1 MLGLHSAW
9 PAAAIVAVSVGLSAC
24 SVPDWA
30 NPVEWY
36 RDATGVSEDDPK
48 PDARNTQ
55 NFEKGGEQP
64 YPNLASV
71 PPPPN
76 NALSSADRE
85 KLRNSLAAD
94 RANAKYVESN
104 DQYVAAPPKVVPSPP
119 LNAPEPAAQPETPGA
134 PAASVPATP
143 AAPPQTP
150 GTLAAS
156 VPATPAAQPQTATAP
171 APSVQA
177 TPVPAP
183 APATPPAA
191 SPAPVRGS
199 EKPPQES
206 SLTPPSVR
214 SVPQGE
220 TPRPAPPPPPG
231 VPVSAQTPSPPA
243 PQPPPQTAAL
253 PAPHLRPPPGAAIE
267 PVTAGG
273 GAALPSGAGATLGT
287 VTFTGN
293 SAKLSP
299 EVLAQVREV
308 AALRERSG
316 GGTIRVTGYSVP
328 QIEQGSIA
336 PRLASF
342 NLALDRARA
351 VAAALTQNGVPLK
364 SVEIGASPPPPGQPG
379 GVVEMSLEQ

>member
-1 MLGLHSAW
+1 M
-9 PAAAIVAVSVGLSAC
+9 VAVSVGLSAC

-36 RDATGVSEDDPK
+36 RDTTGISEDDPK

-55 NFEKGGEQP
+55 NLEKGGEQP

-94 RANAKYVESN
+94 RANAKYVEGT

-119 LNAPEPAAQPETPGA
+119 LEPAAQPQATAA
-134 PAASVPATP
+134 PAAPVQATLVP
-143 AAPPQTP
+143 AAPPE
-150 GTLAAS
+150 
-156 VPATPAAQPQTATAP
+156 TAP
-171 APSVQA
+171 PAELTQA
-177 TPVPAP
+177 TLAP
-183 APATPPAA
+183 APAKGPPAA
-191 SPAPVRGS
+191 SPAPGRGT
-199 EKPPQES
+199 EAPPQES

-214 SVPQGE
+214 SVSQGE

-231 VPVSAQTPSPPA
+231 VRVSAQSQSPPVPQPPPA
-243 PQPPPQTAAL
+243 PQLHPPQTAAL
-253 PAPHLRPPPGAAIE
+253 PPPSLP
-267 PVTAGG
+267 PTTGG
-273 GAALPSGAGATLGT
+273 GAALSSGVGGTLGT
-287 VTFTGN
+287 VTFASN

-308 AALRERSG
+308 AALRQRNG
-316 GGTIRVTGYSVP
+316 GGTIRVTGYSEP
-328 QIEQGSIA
+328 QGQQDTVA
-336 PRLASF
+336 PQLASF

-351 VAAALTQNGVPLK
+351 VAAALTQNGVPVR
-364 SVEIGASPPPPGQPG
+364 SVEIGASPPPPGQAG

>member
-1 MLGLHSAW
+1 M
-9 PAAAIVAVSVGLSAC
+9 VAVSVGLSAC

-36 RDATGVSEDDPK
+36 RDTTGISQDDPK
-48 PDARNTQ
+48 PDDRNTQ
-55 NFEKGGEQP
+55 NLEKGGEQP

-94 RANAKYVESN
+94 RANAKYVEGT

-119 LNAPEPAAQPETPGA
+119 LNAPEPVAQPQATAA
-134 PAASVPATP
+134 PAAP
-143 AAPPQTP
+143 
-150 GTLAAS
+150 
-156 VPATPAAQPQTATAP
+156 
-171 APSVQA
+171 VQA
-177 TPVPAP
+177 TPVPAAPPQAAPPAESTQAAP
-183 APATPPAA
+183 APALAKPPPAA
-191 SPAPVRGS
+191 SPAPARGT

-220 TPRPAPPPPPG
+220 TPRPPPPPPAG
-231 VPVSAQTPSPPA
+231 VPVSAQTRSPPVL
-243 PQPPPQTAAL
+243 QPPPQTAAL
-253 PAPHLRPPPGAAIE
+253 PPPSLP
-267 PVTAGG
+267 PTMGG
-273 GAALPSGAGATLGT
+273 GAALPSGVGGTLGT
-287 VTFTGN
+287 VTFAGN

-308 AALRERSG
+308 AALRQRNG
-316 GGTIRVTGYSVP
+316 GGTIRVTGYSEP
-328 QIEQGSIA
+328 QGAQDTVA
-336 PRLASF
+336 PQLASF

-351 VAAALTQNGVPLK
+351 VAAALTQNGVPVR
-364 SVEIGASPPPPGQPG
+364 SVEIGASPPPPGQAG

>member
-1 MLGLHSAW
+1 M
-9 PAAAIVAVSVGLSAC
+9 VAVSVGLSAC

-36 RDATGVSEDDPK
+36 RDTTGISQDDPK
-48 PDARNTQ
+48 PDDRNTQ

-94 RANAKYVESN
+94 RANAKYVEGT

-119 LNAPEPAAQPETPGA
+119 LNAPEPAAQPQATAA
-134 PAASVPATP
+134 PAAP
-143 AAPPQTP
+143 
-150 GTLAAS
+150 
-156 VPATPAAQPQTATAP
+156 
-171 APSVQA
+171 VQA
-177 TPVPAP
+177 TPVPAAPPQAAPPAESTQAAP
-183 APATPPAA
+183 APTPANPPPAA
-191 SPAPVRGS
+191 SPVPARGT

-220 TPRPAPPPPPG
+220 TPRPPPPPPAG
-231 VPVSAQTPSPPA
+231 VPVSAQTRSPPVL
-243 PQPPPQTAAL
+243 QPPPQTAAL
-253 PAPHLRPPPGAAIE
+253 PPPSLPPAM
-267 PVTAGG
+267 GG
-273 GAALPSGAGATLGT
+273 GAALPSGVGGTLGT
-287 VTFTGN
+287 VTFAGN

-308 AALRERSG
+308 AALRQRNG
-316 GGTIRVTGYSVP
+316 GGTIRVTGYSEP
-328 QIEQGSIA
+328 QGEQDTVA
-336 PRLASF
+336 PQLASF

-351 VAAALTQNGVPLK
+351 VAAALTQNGVPVR
-364 SVEIGASPPPPGQPG
+364 SVEIGASPPPPGQAG

>member
-1 MLGLHSAW
+1 M
-9 PAAAIVAVSVGLSAC
+9 VAVSVGLSAC

-36 RDATGVSEDDPK
+36 RDTTGVAQDDPK

-55 NFEKGGEQP
+55 NLEKGGEQP

-76 NALSSADRE
+76 NALSAADRE

-94 RANAKYVESN
+94 RANAKYVEGN

-119 LNAPEPAAQPETPGA
+119 LNAPEPAAQPETAAA
-134 PAASVPATP
+134 PAAAVQATPVP
-143 AAPPQTP
+143 AAPPQT
-150 GTLAAS
+150 A
-156 VPATPAAQPQTATAP
+156 AP
-171 APSVQA
+171 AESTQA

-183 APATPPAA
+183 AKSPPAA
-191 SPAPVRGS
+191 SPAPGRGT

-214 SVPQGE
+214 SLPQGE
-220 TPRPAPPPPPG
+220 TPRPAPPPPRG
-231 VPVSAQTPSPPA
+231 VPVSAQPQSPPA
-243 PQPPPQTAAL
+243 SQPPPAAPQLHPPQTAAL
-253 PAPHLRPPPGAAIE
+253 PPPSLRPP
-267 PVTAGG
+267 AGG
-273 GAALPSGAGATLGT
+273 GAGLPLGVGETLGT

-299 EVLAQVREV
+299 EILAQVREV
-308 AALRERSG
+308 AALHQQNG
-316 GGTIRVTGYSVP
+316 GGTIRVTGYSEP
-328 QIEQGSIA
+328 QGDQDGMA

-351 VAAALTQNGVPLK
+351 VAAALTQNGVPLR
-364 SVEIGASPPPPGQPG
+364 SVEIGASPPPPGQAG
-379 GVVEMSLEQ
+379 GVVEMLLEQ